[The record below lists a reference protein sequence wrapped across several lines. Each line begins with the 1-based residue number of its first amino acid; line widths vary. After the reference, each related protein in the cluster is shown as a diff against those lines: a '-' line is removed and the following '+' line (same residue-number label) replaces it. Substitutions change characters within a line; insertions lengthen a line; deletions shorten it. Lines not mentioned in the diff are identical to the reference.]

1 MNRQRLFS
9 MLCYVFILSFLMING
24 CSRSVLPI
32 DKNEPLPQIIKKY
45 GHKTLLGRR
54 SGMQDTGIYLNEGD
68 IYSIL
73 ATGSI
78 DMGSPKNNEKPERG
92 YYGHGR
98 LIARIGKARYFRPL
112 YGKKAGKLIATD
124 SGKLYL
130 GIQVGKM
137 TYSGE
142 PLNPEYYKYIK
153 RAFRVDIIVWER
165 EDWVQIA
172 HFFEKMKEKDPSNK
186 AIIEAFKQANRYKN
200 MYLAE
205 AKASKEI
212 DETKKK
218 LQELKVEPPL
228 IEQDTELS
236 QRINL

>member
-1 MNRQRLFS
+1 MEGYSMNRQRLFS

-68 IYSIL
+68 SYSIL

-78 DMGSPKNNEKPERG
+78 DMGSLKNNEMPERG

-112 YGKKAGKLIATD
+112 YGKKADKLIATD

-142 PLNPEYYKYIK
+142 PLNPEYYRNI
-153 RAFRVDIIVWER
+153 R
-165 EDWVQIA
+165 
-172 HFFEKMKEKDPSNK
+172 
-186 AIIEAFKQANRYKN
+186 
-200 MYLAE
+200 
-205 AKASKEI
+205 
-212 DETKKK
+212 
-218 LQELKVEPPL
+218 
-228 IEQDTELS
+228 ELS
-236 QRINL
+236 EWILSFGREKIGFRLHIFSRK